1 VVEHLRT
8 LVLAEWEQFKQC
20 AGDGDSSPKDR
31 LRQKYRAN
39 RLEILR
45 RDRSWIAFNAC
56 KLLDWFASGSEVVP
70 EKIAPRLVRVE
81 TEAQQAL
88 FRLARYTWSLPW
100 IDDNILSQCDNFV
113 TLRLTFEQ
121 DVKDLVKAS
130 GGAFSGYESDIQ
142 SVERGQGV
150 VAFDEPRKIQ
160 PVQFFSWTQERA
172 KTRLS
177 AEMERLMHRGETRR

>member
-88 FRLARYTWSLPW
+88 FRLARYTWSLPYSKGYGRRLKFL
-100 IDDNILSQCDNFV
+100 ILDAHNSRLMGLLGLQSPALDFSPRDRKFTCAPGRKVQLVDRMILSTVLANS
-113 TLRLTFEQ
+113 L
-121 DVKDLVKAS
+121 
-130 GGAFSGYESDIQ
+130 YHYN
-142 SVERGQGV
+142 ERH
-150 VAFDEPRKIQ
+150 
-160 PVQFFSWTQERA
+160 
-172 KTRLS
+172 S
-177 AEMERLMHRGETRR
+177 A